1 MTDNIDPVVPD
12 VPVETPVQELAPV
25 HETRT
30 YTESEQ
36 QAIDGGWV
44 PKDQWKGDPDSW
56 RPAKE
61 FNDRGEFFKRIDRLE
76 HKNKELN
83 QALTFL
89 TEQHKRTYI
98 NGFNDAIAK
107 LRSQRDKALEEG
119 DNLSAQRINDKIEDV
134 KDRAKEA
141 QAVVVQT
148 QQRAPEPT
156 PVYTSWAS
164 KNPWYTQDKVLTKY
178 AEAVGATFKEE
189 NPSSA
194 EAEML
199 KYVET
204 EVKRE
209 FPHKFGPKGPPSPE
223 GTGRGTG
230 PKSGSSTGKYS
241 AIETN
246 LTSEQRSIMNT
257 MMKSAGLTKEEYLQM
272 YSGQ

>member
-1 MTDNIDPVVPD
+1 MTDIIEPNIPAPEV
-12 VPVETPVQELAPV
+12 PVQETEVV

-30 YTESEQ
+30 YTEAEQ

-89 TEQHKRTYI
+89 TDQHKRTYI

-107 LRSQRDKALEEG
+107 LRFQRDKALEEG

-141 QAVVVQT
+141 QAVVVT
-148 QQRAPEPT
+148 PQRAPEPT
-156 PVYTSWAS
+156 STYTSWAT
-164 KNPWYTQDKVLTKY
+164 KNSWYTQDKVLTKY

-189 NPSSA
+189 NPSSS
-194 EAEML
+194 ESEML
-199 KYVET
+199 RHVET

-223 GTGRGTG
+223 GAGRGTG
-230 PKSGSSTGKYS
+230 PKSGSSTGRYS
-241 AIETN
+241 ALEAN

-257 MMKSAGLTKEEYLQM
+257 MLKSANMTKDEYLKM

>member
-1 MTDNIDPVVPD
+1 MADPTEVITPD
-12 VPVETPVQELAPV
+12 PIVETPAPVETHVEAP
-25 HETRT
+25 E
-30 YTESEQ
+30 YSAEEQ
-36 QAIDGGWV
+36 QALDGGWV
-44 PKDQWKGDPDSW
+44 PKDQWKGDPNSW
-56 RPAKE
+56 RPARD

-89 TEQHKRTYI
+89 TEQHKRTYL
-98 NGFNDAIAK
+98 NGFNNAIAQ

-134 KDRAKEA
+134 KDRAKVA
-141 QAVVVQT
+141 QATVVT
-148 QQRAPEPT
+148 PSTTPEPT
-156 PVYTSWAS
+156 ATYTSWAS
-164 KNPWYTQDKVLTKY
+164 KNTWYTQDKVLTKY

-189 NPSSA
+189 NPSSS

-199 KYVET
+199 RAVET

-209 FPHKFGPKGPPSPE
+209 FPHKFVPKGAPSPE

-230 PKSGSSTGKYS
+230 PRSGNNTGKYAS
-241 AIETN
+241 IEAN
-246 LTSEQRSIMNT
+246 LSSEERSIMNT
-257 MMKSAGLTKEEYLQM
+257 MMKSAGMTKEEYFKM